1 MSCNPSLSIS
11 PTETPAPIYIGVIHE
26 IKLDRLLYLIF
37 KGNIGFFV
45 GYFRKQCL
53 IISCETFIIFN
64 F

>member
-53 IISCETFIIFN
+53 IY
-64 F
+64 